1 MKMKKVMALCMAV
14 AMGVP
19 AFATTWYVSP
29 AGAKK
34 NEGTTPDA
42 PLKTI
47 YGALEKAAP
56 GDKILVA
63 AGVYGGA
70 AGVGHIEITKAVELY
85 GGYSAD
91 FKTRDFKKNQ
101 SIIRP
106 KMEQNATPPKNGT
119 VEFTLTDDKGTT
131 VFDGF
136 FIDHSDVNA
145 YHPRE
150 GKPEGFETGYWLEPP
165 TKGDYPFASLKKYA
179 IYGNTTGT
187 FTITNCLIL
196 NSSFYAININ
206 HLRGVVNIKNNLLIN
221 SRMMACNVSCRSA
234 KAFDTRLNF
243 EYNTVLFTWSRTK
256 DFGDMGYG
264 VRALSKVDANISHN
278 IIGLSIMSGF
288 DNSMNNRPGEQ
299 KVTLDENMFFLNK
312 KGDVSY
318 TVSPSVKYLKVE
330 DEAFEDFEDV
340 KGIESCEKNVSL
352 SDPKV
357 FKGVIDQKYLE
368 AFLSASYTE
377 TTDYNP
383 NSAANQFRSAMGM
396 NQVGSIQSKVSMY
409 ANKYPYS
416 DNLMKLFGAVKGY
429 GAQ

>member
-1 MKMKKVMALCMAV
+1 MKKVMALCMAA
-14 AMGVP
+14 AMSVP

-29 AGAKK
+29 SGAKS
-34 NEGTTPDA
+34 NEGTSPSA

-47 YGALEKAAP
+47 YGALDKAAP
-56 GDKILVA
+56 GDKIYVA
-63 AGVYGGA
+63 AGTYGGK

-85 GGYSAD
+85 GGYSDD
-91 FKTRDFKKNQ
+91 FSTRDFKKNK
-101 SIIRP
+101 SIIKP

-119 VEFTLTDDKGTT
+119 VEFTLSDDKGVT

-136 FIDHSDVNA
+136 IIDHSDVNA

-150 GKPEGFETGYWLEPP
+150 GKPEGVETGYWLEPP

-179 IYGNTTGT
+179 IYGNTTGE

-196 NSSFYAININ
+196 NSSFYAINLN
-206 HLRGVVNIKNNLLIN
+206 HLRGTVNIKNNLIIN

-288 DNSMNNRPGEQ
+288 DNSMNNRKGEA
-299 KVTLDENMFFLNK
+299 KVTLNENMFFLNK

-330 DEAFEDFEDV
+330 DEAFEDFEDID
-340 KGIESCEKNVSL
+340 GIESCVKNVSM
-352 SDPKV
+352 SDPSV
-357 FKGVIDQKYLE
+357 FKGKLDNAFLQG
-368 AFLSASYTE
+368 FLSASYTE
-377 TTDYNP
+377 STDYNP
-383 NSAANQFRSAMGM
+383 NSPANQFRSAMGM

-416 DNLMKLFGAVKGY
+416 DNLLKLYGAVKGF

>member
-1 MKMKKVMALCMAV
+1 MKMKKVMALCMAA
-14 AMGVP
+14 AMSVP

-29 AGAKK
+29 SGAKA
-34 NEGTTPDA
+34 NEGTTPEA

-47 YGALEKAAP
+47 YGALDKAAP

-63 AGVYGGA
+63 AGVYGGK

-119 VEFTLTDDKGTT
+119 VEFTLTDDNGKT

-136 FIDHSDVNA
+136 FIDHSEVNA

-150 GKPEGFETGYWLEPP
+150 GKPEGVETGYWLEPP

-179 IYGNTTGT
+179 IYGNTTGD

-196 NSSFYAININ
+196 NSSFYAINLN
-206 HLRGVVNIKNNLLIN
+206 HLRGVVNIKNNLIIN
-221 SRMMACNVSCRSA
+221 ARMMACNVSCRSA
-234 KAFDTRLNF
+234 KVFDTRLNF

-278 IIGLSIMSGF
+278 LIGLSIMSAF
-288 DNSMNNRPGEQ
+288 DNSMNNRKGEA
-299 KVTLDENMFFLNK
+299 KVTLNENMFFLNK
-312 KGDVSY
+312 KGD
-318 TVSPSVKYLKVE
+318 VKYLKVE

-340 KGIESCEKNVSL
+340 DGIESCSKNVSM
-352 SDPKV
+352 SDPSV
-357 FKGVIDQKYLE
+357 FKGILDNAYLQG
-368 AFLSASYTE
+368 FLSASYTE
-377 TTDYNP
+377 STDYNP
-383 NSAANQFRSAMGM
+383 NSPANQFRSAMGM

-416 DNLMKLFGAVKGY
+416 DNLMKLFGAVKGF

>member
-1 MKMKKVMALCMAV
+1 MKMKKVMALCMAA
-14 AMGVP
+14 AMSVP

-29 AGAKK
+29 SGAKA
-34 NEGTTPDA
+34 NEGTTPEA

-47 YGALEKAAP
+47 YGALDKAAP

-63 AGVYGGA
+63 AGVYGGK

-119 VEFTLTDDKGTT
+119 VEFTLTDDNGKT

-136 FIDHSDVNA
+136 FIDHSEVNA

-150 GKPEGFETGYWLEPP
+150 GKPEGVETGYWLEPP

-179 IYGNTTGT
+179 IYGNTTGD

-196 NSSFYAININ
+196 NSSFYAINLN
-206 HLRGVVNIKNNLLIN
+206 HLRGVVNIKNNLIIN
-221 SRMMACNVSCRSA
+221 ARMMACNVSCRSA
-234 KAFDTRLNF
+234 
-243 EYNTVLFTWSRTK
+243 TVLFTWSRTK

-278 IIGLSIMSGF
+278 LIGLSIMSAF
-288 DNSMNNRPGEQ
+288 DNSMNNRKGEA
-299 KVTLDENMFFLNK
+299 KVTLNENMFFLNK

-330 DEAFEDFEDV
+330 DEAFEDFEDID
-340 KGIESCEKNVSL
+340 GIESCSKNVSM
-352 SDPKV
+352 SDPSV
-357 FKGVIDQKYLE
+357 FKGILDNAYLQG
-368 AFLSASYTE
+368 FLSASYTE
-377 TTDYNP
+377 STDYNP
-383 NSAANQFRSAMGM
+383 NSPANQFRSAMGM

-416 DNLMKLFGAVKGY
+416 DNLMKLFGAVKGF